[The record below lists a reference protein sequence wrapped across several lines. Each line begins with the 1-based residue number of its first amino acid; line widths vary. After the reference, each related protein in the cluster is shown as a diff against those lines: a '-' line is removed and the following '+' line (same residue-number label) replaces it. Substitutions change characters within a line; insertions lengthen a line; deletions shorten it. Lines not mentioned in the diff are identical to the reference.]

1 MGGKIEMDR
10 LTPEEKQELKGLL
23 MKFVRETVNGTHSE
37 RSIAVEVLPSVAKIL
52 LEQF

>member
-1 MGGKIEMDR
+1 MGGEIEMDR
-10 LTPEEKQELKGLL
+10 LTQEEKQELKGLL